1 MLWAHRR
8 LGRLTIALVMGAVQ
22 LPPLVNSVRQKTW
35 SSKVEVV
42 RTSPLA

>member
-8 LGRLTIALVMGAVQ
+8 LERSTIALVMAAVQ
-22 LPPLVNSVRQKTW
+22 LQPLANSVRQKTW

-42 RTSPLA
+42 RTFPLV